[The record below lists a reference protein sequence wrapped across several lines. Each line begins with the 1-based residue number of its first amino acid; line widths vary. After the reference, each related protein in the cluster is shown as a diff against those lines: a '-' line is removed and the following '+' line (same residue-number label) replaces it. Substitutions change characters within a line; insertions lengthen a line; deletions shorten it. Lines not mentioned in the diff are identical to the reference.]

1 MGMEEYNLNED
12 FRQYVDKYC
21 KKHNV
26 TPEQAVEHKLV
37 QYVLEEYK
45 HRRVDYKQRTGGESD

>member
-1 MGMEEYNLNED
+1 MGMEEYNLNEE
-12 FRQYVDKYC
+12 FRGYVDKYC
-21 KKHNV
+21 KKHQV

-45 HRRVDYKQRTGGESD
+45 HKRVGYKQRTGGESD

>member
-12 FRQYVDKYC
+12 FREYVDKYC

-37 QYVLEEYK
+37 QYVLEEYN
-45 HRRVDYKQRTGGESD
+45 HRRVDCKQ

>member
-1 MGMEEYNLNED
+1 MGEYNINPE
-12 FRQYVDKYC
+12 FREYVDKYC

-45 HRRVDYKQRTGGESD
+45 HKRDDYKQRTGGESD